1 MSELEI
7 FQQSVCGALKS
18 NVIPTVEIGTSTVT
32 APAGWRETSRT
43 EDKVCLQSEDGIQ
56 QATLTVTQFVSSPT
70 FEQFKLICDIRY
82 KGEKKFLTEGFIE
95 PDFPQPFNDGTL
107 FGMVFC
113 GGDKA
118 TQRAFSG
125 YLALLR
131 QELIT
136 IYIEGSPPTENTME
150 SFKAFVAGLRR
161 A

>member
-1 MSELEI
+1 MP
-7 FQQSVCGALKS
+7 
-18 NVIPTVEIGTSTVT
+18 NVEIGTSTIAVPT
-32 APAGWRETSRT
+32 GWCETSRA
-43 EDKVCLQSEDGIQ
+43 EDKVCLQSEDGTQ
-56 QATLTVTQFVSSPT
+56 RATLSVTQFVSAPT
-70 FEQFKLICDIRY
+70 FEQFKLMCDIRY

-95 PDFPQPFNDGTL
+95 PDFPEPFNDGTL

-118 TQRAFSG
+118 TQRVFAG

-136 IYIEGSPPTENTME
+136 IYIEGSPPIENAME